1 MLLKAK
7 KILNSLKKEK
17 IANNESAAR
26 AEEEKKNKKIM
37 QDIDNRE
44 NNIVNKTFNKK

>member
-1 MLLKAK
+1 V
-7 KILNSLKKEK
+7 
-17 IANNESAAR
+17 AR